1 MKRIYLILIVL
12 VGISVSCTKNFED
25 WQKDEKHPAVVPGE
39 MLFTNAQ
46 KALADQVASSNVNL
60 NNYKLYAQYWTE
72 TTYTDEANYDLI
84 NRNISNNVFRV
95 IYRDIL
101 KDLQEARAIMAEDAT
116 TTPEAQIAKTNRL
129 IIIDVLEV
137 YAYQRLVDIFGNVP
151 YSEALNIDATLNPA
165 YDDGMMIYKDLVARL
180 DQVIQT
186 LDANGGSY
194 GSADVYYGG
203 DVQSWIT
210 FAESLKF
217 RLAITIADADNATA
231 QAWGEASAANTFSSS
246 AQDAKLVYE
255 AAPLDNTN
263 PIYQD
268 LVASGR
274 KDFIPAN
281 TIIDY
286 MNTLADPRVSAYFA
300 DQIEFS
306 YDKDETTNAKI
317 DTELPG
323 TGKKVLYYANDS
335 VVHVQLPF
343 NVLAV
348 DSMDVFT
355 YYEGG
360 VYGASNAYGN
370 YSHVGSMILDATFP
384 IQLLSYTEMEFYKAE
399 AAARGWSVGG
409 TAKDH
414 YETAIKA
421 SFEEWGFIDTLAI
434 NYLEQE
440 NVAWD
445 ESGSAWSD
453 GIDRKQIAM
462 QAYLG
467 YYQRGFEGWT
477 TYRRLDWP
485 EMNVP
490 EGAITSDGGVL
501 RRFTYPVNE
510 QTLNADNYYQA
521 ADAVGGDLM
530 ETKLFWDKF

>member
-39 MLFTNAQ
+39 MLFTHAQ
-46 KALADQVASSNVNL
+46 KALGDQIASSNVNL
-60 NNYKLYAQYWTE
+60 NNHKLYAQHWTE

-84 NRNISNNVFRV
+84 NRNIPDNVFRV

-101 KDLQEARAIMAEDAT
+101 KDLQEASSIMMEDAT
-116 TTPEAQIAKTNRL
+116 TTPAAQIAKTNRL
-129 IIIDVLEV
+129 TIIKVLEV
-137 YAYQRLVDIFGNVP
+137 YSYQRLVDIFGNVP
-151 YSEALNIDATLNPA
+151 YSEALDIDATLNPA
-165 YDDGMMIYKDLVARL
+165 YDDGMTIYKDLIVRL
-180 DQVIQT
+180 DEVIKT
-186 LDANGGSY
+186 LDPSEGSY
-194 GSADVYYGG
+194 GSADLYYGG

-210 FAESLKF
+210 FAQSLKF
-217 RLAITIADADNATA
+217 RLAITIADADDATA
-231 QAWGEASAANTFSSS
+231 KGWAEASAAHTFASS
-246 AQDAKLVYE
+246 AEDAKLVYE

-281 TIIDY
+281 TIVDY
-286 MNTLADPRVSAYFA
+286 MNTLADPRVVAYFN
-300 DQIEFS
+300 DKIEFS
-306 YDKDETTNAKI
+306 YDKNDNNEKI

-335 VVHVQLPF
+335 VVHLQLPF
-343 NVLAV
+343 TILAV

-360 VYGASNAYGN
+360 IYGSSNAYGN

-409 TAKDH
+409 TAKEH
-414 YETAIKA
+414 YELAIMS
-421 SFEEWGFIDTLAI
+421 SFAEWGLVDTLAT
-434 NYLEQE
+434 NYIEQE
-440 NVAWD
+440 DVAWEPEGD
-445 ESGSAWSD
+445 WKKMIG
-453 GIDRKQIAM
+453 M

-485 EMNVP
+485 TMNVP
-490 EGAITSDGGVL
+490 EGAITEDGGVP
-501 RRFTYPVNE
+501 RRFTFPVNE
-510 QTLNADNYYQA
+510 QTLNSVNYYKA
-521 ADAVGGDLM
+521 AEAVGGDKM

>member
-25 WQKDEKHPAVVPGE
+25 WQKDEKHPAEVSGE
-39 MLFTNAQ
+39 MLFTHAQ

-60 NNYKLYAQYWTE
+60 NNHKLYAQYWTE

-84 NRNISNNVFRV
+84 NRNIPDNVFRV

-101 KDLQEARAIMAEDAT
+101 KDLQQAKVIMASEAT
-116 TTPEAQIAKTNRL
+116 TTVEAEKAKANRL
-129 IIIDVLEV
+129 IIVDVLEV

-151 YSEALNIDATLNPA
+151 YSEALDIDATLNPK
-165 YDDGMMIYKDLVARL
+165 YDDGMTIYKDLYEKLKVVTESL
-180 DQVIQT
+180 NP
-186 LDANGGSY
+186 DAGSFGDDY
-194 GSADVYYGG
+194 QSSDLYYGG

-217 RLAITIADADNATA
+217 RLAITIADADDATA
-231 QAWGEASAANTFSSS
+231 KSWAEAAAAKTFASS
-246 AQDAKLVYE
+246 AEDAKLVYE

-281 TIIDY
+281 TVIDY

-306 YDKDETTNAKI
+306 YDKDETTNAKV

-343 NVLAV
+343 TVLAV

-360 VYGASNAYGN
+360 VYGSSNAWAN
-370 YSHVGSMILDATFP
+370 YSHVGTMILDATFP
-384 IQLLSYTEMEFYKAE
+384 IQLLSFTEMEFYKAE

-409 TAKDH
+409 TALEH
-414 YETAIKA
+414 YEAAITA
-421 SFEEWGFIDTLAI
+421 SFAEWGTEGAEDYIAS
-434 NYLEQE
+434 EG
-440 NVAWD
+440 VAWD
-445 ESGSAWSD
+445 GTTDWKKAI
-453 GIDRKQIAM
+453 GM

-490 EGAITSDGGVL
+490 EGAITTDGGVP

-521 ADAVGGDLM
+521 ADAVGGDMM
-530 ETKLFWDKF
+530 ETKLFWDKH

>member
-25 WQKDEKHPAVVPGE
+25 WQRDEKHPAVVPGE

-101 KDLQEARAIMAEDAT
+101 KDLQEARNIMSGDAT
-116 TTPEAQIAKTNRL
+116 TTPEAAIAKSNRL

-186 LDANGGSY
+186 LDASGASY

-210 FAESLKF
+210 FAQSLKF
-217 RLAITIADADNATA
+217 RLAITIADADAATA
-231 QAWGEASAANTFSSS
+231 KGWAEAAAAKTFSSS
-246 AQDAKLVYE
+246 AQDAKMVYE

-281 TIIDY
+281 TVIDY
-286 MNTLADPRVSAYFA
+286 MNSLNDPRRTAYF
-300 DQIEFS
+300 DLNP
-306 YDKDETTNAKI
+306 D
-317 DTELPG
+317 
-323 TGKKVLYYANDS
+323 ANGEDY
-335 VVHVQLPF
+335 V
-343 NVLAV
+343 
-348 DSMDVFT
+348 
-355 YYEGG
+355 GG
-360 VYGASNAYGN
+360 IYGASNAYGN

-399 AAARGWSVGG
+399 AAARGWNVGG
-409 TAKDH
+409 TALEH
-414 YETAIKA
+414 YEAAITA
-421 SFEEWGFIDTLAI
+421 SFAEWGVDGAADYIASI
-434 NYLEQE
+434 
-440 NVAWD
+440 AWD
-445 ESGSAWSD
+445 GTTDWKKAI
-453 GIDRKQIAM
+453 GM

-490 EGAITSDGGVL
+490 EGAITTDGGVL

-510 QTLNADNYYQA
+510 QTLNAANYYQA

>member
-12 VGISVSCTKNFED
+12 VAISVSCTKNFED

-39 MLFTNAQ
+39 MLFTHAQ

-60 NNYKLYAQYWTE
+60 NNHKLYAQHWTE

-84 NRNISNNVFRV
+84 NRNIPDNVFRV

-101 KDLQEARAIMAEDAT
+101 KDLQEARSIISGDAT

-137 YAYQRLVDIFGNVP
+137 YSYQRLVDIFGNVP

-165 YDDGMMIYKDLVARL
+165 YDDGMMIYKDLVVRL
-180 DQVIQT
+180 DKVINT
-186 LDANGGSY
+186 LDANGGSF
-194 GSADVYYGG
+194 GSADIYYGG

-210 FAESLKF
+210 FAQSLKF

-231 QAWGEASAANTFSSS
+231 QAWGEAAAAHTFSSS

-281 TIIDY
+281 TIVDF
-286 MNTLADPRVSAYFA
+286 MNGLNDPRRAAYF
-300 DQIEFS
+300 DLNEV
-306 YDKDETTNAKI
+306 N
-317 DTELPG
+317 
-323 TGKKVLYYANDS
+323 
-335 VVHVQLPF
+335 
-343 NVLAV
+343 
-348 DSMDVFT
+348 
-355 YYEGG
+355 EGEYVG
-360 VYGASNAYGN
+360 GIYGSSNAWGN
-370 YSHVGSMILDATFP
+370 YSHVGTMILDATFP
-384 IQLLSYTEMEFYKAE
+384 IQLLSFTEMEFYKAE

-409 TAKDH
+409 TALEH
-414 YETAIKA
+414 YEAAITA
-421 SFEEWGFIDTLAI
+421 SFAEWGIEGAADYIAS
-434 NYLEQE
+434 EG
-440 NVAWD
+440 VAWD
-445 ESGSAWSD
+445 GTTDWKKAI
-453 GIDRKQIAM
+453 GM

-485 EMNVP
+485 TMNVP
-490 EGAITSDGGVL
+490 EGAITTDGGVP
-501 RRFTYPVNE
+501 RRFTFPVNE
-510 QTLNADNYYQA
+510 QTLNADNYYKA

>member
-101 KDLQEARAIMAEDAT
+101 KDLQEARNIMSGDAT
-116 TTPEAQIAKTNRL
+116 TTPEAAIAKSNRL

-186 LDANGGSY
+186 LDASGASY

-210 FAESLKF
+210 FAQSLKF
-217 RLAITIADADNATA
+217 RLAITIADADAATA
-231 QAWGEASAANTFSSS
+231 KGWAEAAAAKTFSSS
-246 AQDAKLVYE
+246 AQDAKMVYE

-281 TIIDY
+281 TVIDY
-286 MNTLADPRVSAYFA
+286 MNSLNDPRRTAYF
-300 DQIEFS
+300 DLNP
-306 YDKDETTNAKI
+306 D
-317 DTELPG
+317 
-323 TGKKVLYYANDS
+323 ANGEDY
-335 VVHVQLPF
+335 V
-343 NVLAV
+343 
-348 DSMDVFT
+348 
-355 YYEGG
+355 GG
-360 VYGASNAYGN
+360 IYGASNAYGN

-399 AAARGWSVGG
+399 AAARGWNVGG
-409 TAKDH
+409 TALEH
-414 YETAIKA
+414 YEAAITA
-421 SFEEWGFIDTLAI
+421 SFAEWGVDGAADYIASI
-434 NYLEQE
+434 
-440 NVAWD
+440 AWD
-445 ESGSAWSD
+445 GTTDWKKAI
-453 GIDRKQIAM
+453 GM

-490 EGAITSDGGVL
+490 EGAITTDGGVL

-510 QTLNADNYYQA
+510 QTLNAANYYQA